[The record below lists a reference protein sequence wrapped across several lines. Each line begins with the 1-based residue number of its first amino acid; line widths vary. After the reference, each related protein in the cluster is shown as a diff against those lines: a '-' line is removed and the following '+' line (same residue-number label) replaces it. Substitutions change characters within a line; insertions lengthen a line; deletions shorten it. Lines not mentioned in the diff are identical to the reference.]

1 LLSHRPRERRRVQ
14 RLAADHEDAA
24 GLSRPARFWR
34 AIFCMRRLFPIFLLV
49 CSPLFAQSGVWGSRG
64 ISHAFLERNGLVYDV
79 DGRGIA
85 VYDASDPAA
94 IRRVAVADTD
104 GESLDA
110 AFARNG
116 DLLVLTRLGISRF
129 NAAFAPLA
137 QVSARGYAHLR
148 ANDDWIV
155 TASATGITV
164 WSNDLSEGRHAI
176 FTSRINAIALRGNA
190 LYVALEQQGIE

>member
-1 LLSHRPRERRRVQ
+1 
-14 RLAADHEDAA
+14 
-24 GLSRPARFWR
+24 
-34 AIFCMRRLFPIFLLV
+34 CMRRLFPIFFLL

-64 ISHAFLERNGLVYDV
+64 ISHAFLERGGVVYDV
-79 DGRGIA
+79 DGRGVA
-85 VYDASDPAA
+85 LYDASDPSA

-116 DLLVLTRLGISRF
+116 DLLVLTRLGIARF
-129 NAAFAPLA
+129 DDRFAPLA

-155 TASATGITV
+155 TASASGITV
-164 WSNDLSEGRHAI
+164 WSNDLTEQQHAI
-176 FTSRINAIALRGNA
+176 FTNRINAIALRGSV
-190 LYVALEQQGIE
+190 LYVAIEQ